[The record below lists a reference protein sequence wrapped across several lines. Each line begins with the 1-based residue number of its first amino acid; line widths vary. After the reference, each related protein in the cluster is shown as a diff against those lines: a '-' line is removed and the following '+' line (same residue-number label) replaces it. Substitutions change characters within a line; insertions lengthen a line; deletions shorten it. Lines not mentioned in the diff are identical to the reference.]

1 MRVPTLALLVLTLP
15 LTLAACSST
24 PNKDPN
30 PTPDAPNPPIDAPRT
45 DGAPPPPIDAAVD
58 APPPAATV
66 VAVTCP
72 ATPARTITASNSQ
85 DIYVPSSVTIT
96 VSQVV
101 KFTMPS
107 DHNVT
112 PDNTMSDPVLSVNY
126 SETKCLMFTR
136 AGTFGFH
143 CVPHGFTGTVIVQ

>member
-1 MRVPTLALLVLTLP
+1 MRVPTP
-15 LTLAACSST
+15 LTVLLALAACSST
-24 PNKDPN
+24 PNTGPN
-30 PTPDAPNPPIDAPRT
+30 PTPDAP
-45 DGAPPPPIDAAVD
+45 GSSMDAARNDASPPRPDAAID
-58 APPPAATV
+58 APPPVATV
-66 VAVTCP
+66 LAVTCP
-72 ATPARTITASNSQ
+72 ATPAKTIVASNSQ

-101 KFTMPS
+101 KFTMPT

-112 PDNTMSDPVLSVNY
+112 PDDTMSDPGLSVNY